1 MQILPKSITP
11 CRYRIILP
19 ISALA
24 LTSGLALTGCGHTSE
39 KVEGKALAP
48 SPASKVSAGGLN
60 LVTLT
65 PETEVALNLGCEK
78 VSMKDVDFAVR
89 STGEVQANSNL
100 TTKVSTPVSGRII
113 AVLVNIGDHVKEGQT
128 LASIRSQDIEQTEAD
143 LLQNAS
149 QVRADLK
156 RELLQIDSDI
166 NQNRAQ
172 LGLSQSTYTRV
183 KGLLDEKIASKAD
196 FESAKTQYDKD
207 RITIDALNSKRQAT
221 ISLSSERLTLMTE
234 PLKQK
239 LHLLGVSE
247 KQIAEVFRTGQ
258 LNPVIPVVS
267 PETGVVTERLVNTGE
282 LADPSKALFTIAD
295 FDSVWLKADV
305 YEKDISK
312 VKVGQPI
319 ELEVDSLPGQ
329 KFLGK
334 LNYVADSINPET
346 RTLTVRAE
354 VLNPG
359 CKLKPKMFARMK
371 ILVGKARVLTLPKLA
386 VQDAEDCKVVYV
398 PVGKGQYREQP
409 IKLGGESG
417 SLEEV
422 IGGLKEGDPIVVKG
436 SFELRSES
444 LKQSD

>member
-1 MQILPKSITP
+1 MHTAPRSSTLGKYKTILA
-11 CRYRIILP
+11 IL
-19 ISALA
+19 SLA
-24 LTSGLALTGCGHTSE
+24 LTSGLILAGCAHTTE
-39 KVEGKALAP
+39 KVKSEAANLLA
-48 SPASKVSAGGLN
+48 ASKDAGGPN
-60 LVTLT
+60 LVKLT
-65 PETEVALNLGCEK
+65 PETESALNLGCEK
-78 VSMKDVDFAVR
+78 VAMRSVDFAVR

-113 AVLVNIGDHVKEGQT
+113 EVLVNIGDHVKEGQT

-149 QVRADLK
+149 QVRSDLK

-166 NQNRAQ
+166 TQDRAQ

-207 RITIDALNSKRQAT
+207 RITIDGLTSKRQAT
-221 ISLSSERLTLMTE
+221 ISLSAERLTLMTE

-247 KQIAEVFRTGQ
+247 KQIADVFRTGK

-267 PETGVVTERLVNTGE
+267 PETGVVTERLVNAGE

-319 ELEVDSLPGQ
+319 ELEVDSFPGQ
-329 KFLGK
+329 KFIGK

-398 PVGKGQYREQP
+398 PVGKGSYREQP

-417 SLEEV
+417 NLEEV
-422 IGGLKEGDPIVVKG
+422 IAGLKEGEPVVVKG

-444 LKQSD
+444 LKQSE